1 MADFKKLTYHQRKKL
16 SESQQKAYWTQ
27 YYAIRKQHR
36 QEGYKKGIAK
46 RYEKLYYS
54 TSIND
59 INEAFTK
66 FKAVVSE
73 KLNINKHS
81 TRFLAKQYNRLL
93 KIRKGLYNVY
103 WSETYRENYINA
115 LQTNYNIGNKKEGD
129 DLAKKLRELMN
140 TLSDDEI
147 DILFSELPEL
157 DAWYDK
163 KRYEGMNEKA
173 NSAIKSF
180 EKKHLTR
187 TMERWEN
194 KQ

>member
-16 SESQQKAYWTQ
+16 SESQQKEYWKQ

-36 QEGYKKGIAK
+36 QEGYKKGIATK
-46 RYEKLYYS
+46 YQKLYYA

-66 FKAVVSE
+66 FKAVVPE
-73 KLNINKHS
+73 TLNIEKHN

-93 KIRKGLYNVY
+93 KIRKGIYSVY
-103 WSETYRENYINA
+103 WSETYRENYLNA
-115 LQTNYNIGNKKEGD
+115 LQTNYNIGDKKEGD
-129 DLAKKLRELMN
+129 NLAKRIRELMN
-140 TLSDDEI
+140 KLPEDEI
-147 DILFSELPEL
+147 DMLFSDLPEL

-163 KRYEGMNEKA
+163 KRYEGMTDKA
-173 NSAIKSF
+173 DSALKAF
-180 EKKHLTR
+180 EKKHLGITL
-187 TMERWEN
+187 ERWEN